1 MTKNEFSRPVVL
13 ANIPR
18 SGQRESL
25 AATPEECEALA
36 RRLGLLSLGKLE
48 AKVALTPQAGG
59 NVAVRGR
66 MQASVTQ
73 ACVVTLEPVTQEI
86 DEEIDW
92 RVPPPAAE
100 PSEPDEEDILEGP
113 DEVEAENG
121 VLDLGEALAQ
131 QLALSLDPYPRAP
144 GAGLGP
150 EGAGD
155 KPVTPFSALSR
166 LKRGD

>member
-1 MTKNEFSRPVVL
+1 MKNEFSRPVVL

-25 AATPEECEALA
+25 SATPEEREAVA
-36 RRLGLLSLGKLE
+36 RRLGLLSLEKLE

-59 NVAVRGR
+59 SIAVRGR
-66 MQASVTQ
+66 MRASVTQ
-73 ACVVTLEPVTQEI
+73 ACVVTLEPVPQEI
-86 DEEIDW
+86 EEEIDW
-92 RVPPPAAE
+92 RVPPGAE
-100 PSEPDEEDILEGP
+100 PGEPDEEDILEGP